1 MIVDS
6 YIRDEV
12 GNRRE
17 ITSSMV
23 GRAERKRYLES
34 PEYKYTQYL
43 MQAARPAINYGGYPY
58 SYMAGRFGLFGGYFQ
73 QPCRCP
79 YCGK

>member
-1 MIVDS
+1 MITDP
-6 YIRDEV
+6 YIRAEV
-12 GNRRE
+12 GSRRE

-23 GRAERKRYLES
+23 GRAERRRYLES

-43 MQAARPAINYGGYPY
+43 MQAARPVMNYGGYPY
-58 SYMAGRFGLFGGYFQ
+58 GFGTFGGYFQ
-73 QPCRCP
+73 QLCCCP